1 VILPTWGEM
10 SGEATS
16 IHAVL
21 RELHISGLGVI
32 ADLELDLAP
41 GLNVLTGETGAGKTM
56 VTVGLLLALGE
67 RGSASLVRE
76 GASAARVQARFDAT
90 DDAGEWAEDGEVI
103 LARSIARDGRS
114 TARIGGQLATASA
127 LAELGAGLVEHH
139 GQSQTQ
145 RLLAPA
151 VQTGFLDQ
159 YAGDAQL
166 VALVA
171 YREAYD
177 RLRAIGAELEELR
190 EAARGRERELD
201 LLAYQVK
208 EIENVGPRDG
218 ETEELSAEEGR
229 LAHVE
234 RLTEQASAAEHAL
247 TGEEGLADAAAAL
260 ASVLEGAADLDA
272 TAAEVAGRARG
283 LAAEIAELA
292 RDVRAYGEALLPDPE
307 RLDAVRER
315 LADLKQLQ
323 RKYGPSDADVSAFLA
338 EAAERLRSLEGA
350 DDRIATL
357 EADLATASGLAR
369 DRAATVTT
377 GRVGAA
383 ASLQEAVRVELEELG
398 MPGAAF
404 EVRLVEL
411 DEPGPGGAERAELWF
426 SPSAAQPVRL
436 LAKAASGGELSRVM
450 LACRSVLADLD
461 EVGTLVFDEV
471 DAGIGGQAGLAV
483 GRRLARLEGGR
494 QVLVVT
500 HLPQIACFAD
510 RHLRVTKD
518 GGTAAVDLLEGS
530 TRAEELSR
538 MLAGLAGSESA
549 VTHAEELLAE
559 ADRLREVTVP
569 PGELGAVT

>member
-1 VILPTWGEM
+1 M

-16 IHAVL
+16 IPTVL

-32 ADLELDLAP
+32 ADLELELAP

-76 GASAARVQARFDAT
+76 DAPAARVQARFDAI
-90 DDAGEWAEDGEVI
+90 DGAGDWAEDGELI

-127 LAELGAGLVEHH
+127 LAELGGGLVEHH
-139 GQSQTQ
+139 GQGQSQ

-151 VQTGFLDQ
+151 VQTGFLDR
-159 YAGDAQL
+159 YAGDAHV
-166 VALVA
+166 VALGA
-171 YREAYD
+171 YREAYE
-177 RLRAIGAELEELR
+177 RLRRVAAELENLR

-201 LLAYQVK
+201 LLAYQVR
-208 EIENVGPRDG
+208 EIEAVSPREG
-218 ETEELSAEEGR
+218 ETEELVAEEGR

-234 RLTEQASAAEHAL
+234 RLMEQASAAEHAL
-247 TGEEGLADAAAAL
+247 TGEGGITDAAASL
-260 ASVLEGAADLDA
+260 ASLLEGSADLDPSA
-272 TAAEVAGRARG
+272 GEVAERARG
-283 LAAEIAELA
+283 LAAEISELA
-292 RDVRAYGEALLPDPE
+292 RDVRGYGEALLPDPE
-307 RLDAVRER
+307 RLETVRAR

-323 RKYGPSDADVSAFLA
+323 RKYGPTDADVAAFLT
-338 EAAERLRSLEGA
+338 EASERLTTLAGA
-350 DDRIATL
+350 DDRIAEL
-357 EADLATASGLAR
+357 ESELADASAAAA
-369 DRAATVTT
+369 DRAATVSA
-377 GRVGAA
+377 GRSRAA
-383 ASLQEAVRVELEELG
+383 PSLRAAVQSELEELG
-398 MPGAAF
+398 MPGAVF
-404 EVRLVEL
+404 EITLVALE
-411 DEPGPGGAERAELWF
+411 DPGPAGAERAELWF
-426 SPSAAQPVRL
+426 SASPGQPSRP

-483 GRRLARLEGGR
+483 GRRLGRLAAGR

-518 GGTAAVDLLEGS
+518 AGTASVVRLEGPA
-530 TRAEELSR
+530 RAEELSR

-559 ADRLREVTVP
+559 AERLRE
-569 PGELGAVT
+569 GSARLRRANAVT